1 MSDKAEKKGFGAK
14 ISESFRSYKSEFKKI
29 VWPSWKTILKNT
41 GIVIAFIIILSVF
54 IYVVDL
60 LFGLL
65 FNWIIGLL

>member
-1 MSDKAEKKGFGAK
+1 MSDKAEKKGLFAK
-14 ISESFRSYKSEFKKI
+14 MADSLRGYKSEFKKI
-29 VWPSWKTILKNT
+29 VWPSWNTVLKNT

-65 FNWIIGLL
+65 FNWVVGLL

>member
-1 MSDKAEKKGFGAK
+1 MSDKAEKKGLSAK

-65 FNWIIGLL
+65 FNWVIGLL